1 MQTAAQRAR
10 DNPGAGPRPR
20 SSLAVRLA
28 RLVALAALAA
38 IVLYAAGF
46 VLFLAHV
53 PNKDVKLERGADG
66 IVVLTGGASRIEDA
80 VELLAAGHGRRLLI
94 TGVNRLTSEREIA
107 RLTPGRARIFAC
119 CVDLDRSALN
129 TIGNATEAR
138 RWAQERGF
146 KSLIVVTSNYHMPRA
161 MVELRHQIPDVELIP
176 FPVMAEQLRSNWL
189 SEANLRL
196 LSWEYVK
203 YTVAVIR
210 IWLPFNIA

>member
-20 SSLAVRLA
+20 SSLAVRLV

-53 PNKDVKLERGADG
+53 PNKDVKLERRADG

-94 TGVNRLTSEREIA
+94 TGVHRHTSEREIA

-176 FPVMAEQLRSNWL
+176 FPVMAEQLRSTWL

-210 IWLPFNIA
+210 TWLPFNIA

>member
-1 MQTAAQRAR
+1 MQTAAQGAR
-10 DNPGAGPRPR
+10 ENPGAGPQPR
-20 SSLAVRLA
+20 SSLAVRLV
-28 RLVALAALAA
+28 RLVARAALAA

-94 TGVNRLTSEREIA
+94 TGVNRHTSEREIA

-203 YTVAVIR
+203 YTVALIR